1 MQETE
6 KLQSPCNKQ
15 CIINPR
21 TNYCM
26 GCFRTIDEI
35 IKWINFS
42 DEERK
47 EIMLKIQIREKIKL
61 IL

>member
-1 MQETE
+1 
-6 KLQSPCNKQ
+6 
-15 CIINPR
+15 
-21 TNYCM
+21 M